1 MMTVIPQP
9 DHHHHNKTALLEVER
24 QLHLNKHQ
32 KRLHSEPKPEERN
45 QISVR
50 RNTFSSAAQKE
61 KQQNDDHHH
70 LKQETPRYRQEQ
82 DENSR
87 CYRQFVL

>member
-1 MMTVIPQP
+1 MMTAISQP
-9 DHHHHNKTALLEVER
+9 DHHHHNKTALLGVER

-32 KRLHSEPKPEERN
+32 KRLHSEPEERN

-50 RNTFSSAAQKE
+50 RNTFSSAVQEE